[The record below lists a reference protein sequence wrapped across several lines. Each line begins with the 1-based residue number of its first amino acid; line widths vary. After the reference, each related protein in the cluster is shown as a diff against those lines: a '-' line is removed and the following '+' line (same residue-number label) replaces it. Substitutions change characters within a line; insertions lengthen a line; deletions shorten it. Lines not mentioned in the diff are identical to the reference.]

1 MSYEDG
7 FEKIEISDEDMSQV
21 QRIIVE
27 GFIREGEFKTRN
39 ALIEMLNKDVDDYLK
54 EVDHD
59 PNIDWVN
66 GVRYAAHIIREAK
79 LDGTGI

>member
-27 GFIREGEFKTRN
+27 GFIREGEFKARN